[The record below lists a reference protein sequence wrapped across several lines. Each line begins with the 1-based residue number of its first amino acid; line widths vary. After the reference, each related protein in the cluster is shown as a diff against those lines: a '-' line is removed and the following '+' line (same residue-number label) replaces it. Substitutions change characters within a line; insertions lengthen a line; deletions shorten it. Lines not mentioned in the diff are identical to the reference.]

1 MQQGSLAG
9 PIIVAIGVVVGAMAF
24 AVVTTL
30 LNTAD
35 SGTELRLSRLET
47 TLRAESEAR
56 IRLQA
61 EVAQAKA
68 DLARLREDLSLLANR
83 APVAAAPDPDAP
95 PVDMP
100 TAMPDEDFETPPT
113 EGLTEEMLL
122 AKTRFNKNITQP
134 RNRVMME
141 LLGPPRDSY
150 STDCQPVTN
159 PRLKSLME
167 TRQIGPIKVTML
179 KPALDSLER
188 ILARLKETD
197 PDIHAKVGTHVR
209 ACSGSWRG
217 FWRRNRSRL
226 RRGSRFG
233 LDSVKFAL
241 QVVCGGSQQ
250 AVDIHAEVGTH
261 IRACSRGWRWSWRRN
276 RSWLRRGSRFWLGSI
291 KLALQVVCGGSQ
303 QGVDIHTE
311 VGGHIRACSR
321 GWRRSWR
328 RSGSRLRRGSRFW
341 LGHVKLA
348 LQVVCG
354 GSQQAVDIH
363 TEVGAHVWACSGCW
377 CRCRSWS
384 RNGSWCRGSCLRRT
398 WGHIQPIGRSGQ
410 QAVEIIVGKGWAL
423 RSGRCCCRRFGL
435 CICEVASVEQ
445 VVNIACVSGGRGGTH
460 RCQQFVQIRNTV
472 LWFSRR
478 LRRGR
483 SSMKIVQQGVHGIVS
498 GLTCDRACAGR
509 GGNFRLPFRWLR
521 GDIKGV
527 EQVVHIAHARHEQ
540 LLIGVNRMI
549 GLRGRSGEVQRHVI
563 GVVLAFVLDVHL
575 GEQVVNFCIR
585 SI

>member
-83 APVAAAPDPDAP
+83 APVVATPDLDAP

-100 TAMPDEDFETPPT
+100 TAMPDEDFENPPT

-197 PDIHAKVGTHVR
+197 PDIHAKVGTAGAICAR
-209 ACSGSWRG
+209 
-217 FWRRNRSRL
+217 FI
-226 RRGSRFG
+226 RGSNTSVSNHSWGTAIDLTLEGQLDPFADGGTQFG
-233 LDSVKFAL
+233 LLILAEYFNDEGWYWGAAYNREDSMHF
-241 QVVCGGSQQ
+241 
-250 AVDIHAEVGTH
+250 EVGEETL
-261 IRACSRGWRWSWRRN
+261 RA
-276 RSWLRRGSRFWLGSI
+276 WLAEG
-291 KLALQVVCGGSQ
+291 
-303 QGVDIHTE
+303 
-311 VGGHIRACSR
+311 
-321 GWRRSWR
+321 
-328 RSGSRLRRGSRFW
+328 RL
-341 LGHVKLA
+341 
-348 LQVVCG
+348 
-354 GSQQAVDIH
+354 
-363 TEVGAHVWACSGCW
+363 
-377 CRCRSWS
+377 
-384 RNGSWCRGSCLRRT
+384 
-398 WGHIQPIGRSGQ
+398 
-410 QAVEIIVGKGWAL
+410 
-423 RSGRCCCRRFGL
+423 
-435 CICEVASVEQ
+435 
-445 VVNIACVSGGRGGTH
+445 
-460 RCQQFVQIRNTV
+460 
-472 LWFSRR
+472 
-478 LRRGR
+478 
-483 SSMKIVQQGVHGIVS
+483 
-498 GLTCDRACAGR
+498 
-509 GGNFRLPFRWLR
+509 
-521 GDIKGV
+521 
-527 EQVVHIAHARHEQ
+527 
-540 LLIGVNRMI
+540 
-549 GLRGRSGEVQRHVI
+549 
-563 GVVLAFVLDVHL
+563 
-575 GEQVVNFCIR
+575 
-585 SI
+585 

>member
-197 PDIHAKVGTHVR
+197 PDIHAKVGTAGAICAR
-209 ACSGSWRG
+209 
-217 FWRRNRSRL
+217 FI
-226 RRGSRFG
+226 RGSNTSVSNHSWGTAIDLTLEGQLDPFADGGTQFG
-233 LDSVKFAL
+233 LLILAEYFNDEGWYWGAAYNREDSMHF
-241 QVVCGGSQQ
+241 
-250 AVDIHAEVGTH
+250 EVGEETL
-261 IRACSRGWRWSWRRN
+261 RA
-276 RSWLRRGSRFWLGSI
+276 WLAEG
-291 KLALQVVCGGSQ
+291 
-303 QGVDIHTE
+303 
-311 VGGHIRACSR
+311 
-321 GWRRSWR
+321 
-328 RSGSRLRRGSRFW
+328 RL
-341 LGHVKLA
+341 
-348 LQVVCG
+348 
-354 GSQQAVDIH
+354 
-363 TEVGAHVWACSGCW
+363 
-377 CRCRSWS
+377 
-384 RNGSWCRGSCLRRT
+384 
-398 WGHIQPIGRSGQ
+398 
-410 QAVEIIVGKGWAL
+410 
-423 RSGRCCCRRFGL
+423 
-435 CICEVASVEQ
+435 
-445 VVNIACVSGGRGGTH
+445 
-460 RCQQFVQIRNTV
+460 
-472 LWFSRR
+472 
-478 LRRGR
+478 
-483 SSMKIVQQGVHGIVS
+483 
-498 GLTCDRACAGR
+498 
-509 GGNFRLPFRWLR
+509 
-521 GDIKGV
+521 
-527 EQVVHIAHARHEQ
+527 
-540 LLIGVNRMI
+540 
-549 GLRGRSGEVQRHVI
+549 
-563 GVVLAFVLDVHL
+563 
-575 GEQVVNFCIR
+575 
-585 SI
+585 

>member
-83 APVAAAPDPDAP
+83 APVAAAPDPDAH

-100 TAMPDEDFETPPT
+100 TAMPDEDFENPPT

-197 PDIHAKVGTHVR
+197 PDIHAKVGTAGAICAR
-209 ACSGSWRG
+209 
-217 FWRRNRSRL
+217 FI
-226 RRGSRFG
+226 RGSNTSVSNHSWGTAIDLTLEGQLDPFADGGTQFG
-233 LDSVKFAL
+233 LLILAEYFNDEGWYWGAAYNREDSMHF
-241 QVVCGGSQQ
+241 
-250 AVDIHAEVGTH
+250 EVGEETL
-261 IRACSRGWRWSWRRN
+261 RA
-276 RSWLRRGSRFWLGSI
+276 WLAEG
-291 KLALQVVCGGSQ
+291 
-303 QGVDIHTE
+303 
-311 VGGHIRACSR
+311 
-321 GWRRSWR
+321 
-328 RSGSRLRRGSRFW
+328 RL
-341 LGHVKLA
+341 
-348 LQVVCG
+348 
-354 GSQQAVDIH
+354 
-363 TEVGAHVWACSGCW
+363 
-377 CRCRSWS
+377 
-384 RNGSWCRGSCLRRT
+384 
-398 WGHIQPIGRSGQ
+398 
-410 QAVEIIVGKGWAL
+410 
-423 RSGRCCCRRFGL
+423 
-435 CICEVASVEQ
+435 
-445 VVNIACVSGGRGGTH
+445 
-460 RCQQFVQIRNTV
+460 
-472 LWFSRR
+472 
-478 LRRGR
+478 
-483 SSMKIVQQGVHGIVS
+483 
-498 GLTCDRACAGR
+498 
-509 GGNFRLPFRWLR
+509 
-521 GDIKGV
+521 
-527 EQVVHIAHARHEQ
+527 
-540 LLIGVNRMI
+540 
-549 GLRGRSGEVQRHVI
+549 
-563 GVVLAFVLDVHL
+563 
-575 GEQVVNFCIR
+575 
-585 SI
+585 